1 MAEVVMRC
9 SLGAAP
15 SAAREI
21 RRRVFVEEQRVDARE
36 EWDAHDEPGAETL
49 HFLVSEGAQAL
60 GCARLRA
67 LGDAAKIER
76 VAVLHEQRT
85 RGLGRALMEATETA
99 AWRRGHARLV
109 IHAQRAVIPFYERL
123 GWRAL
128 GPEFVEAGI
137 AHRKMEKTESAAAP
151 DEGWRRLG
159 AERAALVQDLVRE
172 LAALPGVA
180 AVVLGGSFARGR
192 ARPGSDIDLGLL
204 YRDERPIQVS
214 ALRALAARWNDGASP
229 VVSDLYEWGPW
240 VNGGA
245 WLMLRGQ
252 RVDLLYRSIDRV
264 EAEIAEA
271 HAGRHTIHFAQQPP
285 FGFWSGTLLGECAS
299 ALPLHDPNAETE
311 RLRGRVAAYPDAL
324 RRAVLHDTLEGA
336 AFGLSAF
343 APKFAARGD
352 VWGTSAC
359 LARAVWQLG
368 LALFAS
374 NYTYL
379 VNDKTLLDEI
389 DGFALAPHDFRAR
402 AEAVLAAPGRTP
414 AELAAAVEET
424 ATLCAEVSALSSP
437 PASSPRSLSGS
448 R

>member
-1 MAEVVMRC
+1 MAEAVMRC

-15 SAAREI
+15 AAAREI
-21 RRRVFVEEQRVDARE
+21 RRRVFVEEQRVDPRE

-49 HFLVSEGAQAL
+49 HFLVSEGTQAL

-76 VAVLHEQRT
+76 VAVLGEQRT
-85 RGLGRALMEATETA
+85 RGLGRALMEAAETA

-137 AHRKMEKTESAAAP
+137 AHRKMEKTEPGAAP

-159 AERAALVQDLVRE
+159 AERAGWVQDLVRE

-180 AVVLGGSFARGR
+180 AVALGGSFARGR
-192 ARPGSDIDLGLL
+192 ARPDSDVDLGLL
-204 YRDERPIQVS
+204 YRDERPIHVS
-214 ALRALAARWNDGASP
+214 AVRALAARWHDTASP
-229 VVSDLYEWGPW
+229 VVSDLHEWGAW

-245 WLMLRGQ
+245 WLTLRGQ

-271 HAGRHTIHFAQQPP
+271 HAGHHTIHFAQQPP

-299 ALPLHDPNAETE
+299 ALPLHDPASEVE
-311 RLRGRVAAYPDAL
+311 CLRSRVAAYPEAL
-324 RRAVLHDTLEGA
+324 RRAVLRDALEGA
-336 AFGLSAF
+336 SFGLSAF

-352 VWGTSAC
+352 VWGTAAC

-368 LALFAS
+368 LALFAL
-374 NYTYL
+374 NRTYL

-389 DGFALAPHDFRAR
+389 DGFALAPTSFRAR

-414 AELAAAVEET
+414 AELADAV
-424 ATLCAEVSALSSP
+424 AGIAELARQTGVVSGASP
-437 PASSPRSLSGS
+437 
-448 R
+448 

>member
-1 MAEVVMRC
+1 MTQPTVRC
-9 SLGAAP
+9 WQGAAP
-15 SAAREI
+15 AAAREI
-21 RRRVFVEEQRVDARE
+21 RRRVFVEEQGVEAGE
-36 EWDAHDEPGAETL
+36 EWDAHDEPGAATL
-49 HFLVSEGAQAL
+49 HFVSFEGVEAL
-60 GCARLRA
+60 GCARLRS
-67 LGDAAKIER
+67 LGDAAKLER
-76 VAVLHEQRT
+76 VAVLREQRSS
-85 RGLGRALMEATETA
+85 GLGRVLMEAAETA

-137 AHRKMEKTESAAAP
+137 AHRKMEKTGPAAASG
-151 DEGWRRLG
+151 EGWRRLG
-159 AERAALVQDLVRE
+159 GERSAWMQDLVRE
-172 LAALPGVA
+172 LAALPGVV

-192 ARPGSDIDLGLL
+192 AQPDSDIDLGLL
-204 YRDERPIQVS
+204 YRDERPIDPS
-214 ALRALAARWNDGASP
+214 AVRTLAARWNDGASP

-245 WLMLRGQ
+245 WLTLHGQ
-252 RVDLLYRSIDRV
+252 RVDLLYRSIDRL

-271 HAGRHTIHFAQQPP
+271 QAGRHTIHFSQQPP

-299 ALPLHDPNAETE
+299 ALALHDPAAEVE
-311 RLRGRVAAYPDAL
+311 RLRGRVAAYPEAL
-324 RRAVLHDTLEGA
+324 RRTVLRDALEGA

-352 VWGTSAC
+352 VWGTAAC

-368 LALFAS
+368 LALFAL
-374 NYTYL
+374 NHTYL

-389 DGFALAPHDFRAR
+389 DGFALAPQGFRAR

-414 AELAAAVEET
+414 AELAVAVAGITELARET
-424 ATLCAEVSALSSP
+424 GAVSRVSP
-437 PASSPRSLSGS
+437 
-448 R
+448 